1 KRPVNPEVFN
11 QAVSVTQGEDAIFT
25 FTFKDGISNST
36 LKDVLVSFF
45 WERDLGELE
54 YVEDEGVWRLVINT
68 GDVEPD
74 QFLITVSFFVDPN
87 YEDDAFYLTLFV
99 SEKPPREG
107 IPLWA
112 FIAFTLVVGVVSA
125 GATAWL
131 VHFRKPWIV
140 RRIERRI
147 KALEKGDITP
157 PEGVSRE
164 ETVKGLMEKD
174 FKIIEER

>member
-1 KRPVNPEVFN
+1 
-11 QAVSVTQGEDAIFT
+11 
-25 FTFKDGISNST
+25 
-36 LKDVLVSFF
+36 
-45 WERDLGELE
+45 GELE
-54 YVEDEGVWRLVINT
+54 YDENEGVWRLVINT
-68 GDVEPD
+68 GDVEPG

-87 YEDDAFYLTLFV
+87 YVDDTFDLALIV
-99 SEKPPREG
+99 REKPPREG

-112 FIAFTLVVGVVSA
+112 FIAFTLLVGFVSA

-140 RRIERRI
+140 RRIEGRI
-147 KALEKGDITP
+147 KALEKGEITP
-157 PEGVSRE
+157 PEGLSRE